1 VKKEKVSVF
10 KTVKIDRRTFKK
22 IFGFAIKVKKYLKL
36 KGELNIIFVGDKR
49 IKKLN
54 LEFLKRN
61 SLTDVIAF
69 DLSDEKNFLYEIYIC
84 FPVAKRQAKKWD
96 AFKECCFLITH
107 GILHL
112 KGMDDRTPEMREK
125 MIEKQ
130 KKILEKLL

>member
-1 VKKEKVSVF
+1 MKKEKVSVF

-61 SLTDVIAF
+61 
-69 DLSDEKNFLYEIYIC
+69 
-84 FPVAKRQAKKWD
+84 
-96 AFKECCFLITH
+96 
-107 GILHL
+107 
-112 KGMDDRTPEMREK
+112 
-125 MIEKQ
+125 
-130 KKILEKLL
+130 